1 IVVALITP
9 ASAAAHA
16 TLVRTEPS
24 DGAVLDRA
32 PRVVRIEFD
41 DRVRVAPDNAAVS
54 NLTSSSV
61 LDGRPHAAGRE
72 LLIPLQSG
80 LKDGAYSVRWS
91 IVSDDGH
98 REQGVLAFAVGSGVA
113 SPHSVLGA
121 SAPL

>member
-1 IVVALITP
+1 MKAARLAAPPGATLPALRSPLVTRAALLLIVVALITP

-32 PRVVRIEFD
+32 PRVVRVEFD

-61 LDGRPHAAGRE
+61 LHGRPHAAGRE

-91 IVSDDGH
+91 IVSD
-98 REQGVLAFAVGSGVA
+98 
-113 SPHSVLGA
+113 
-121 SAPL
+121 